1 MRITPDIP
9 PEQGLRMLREAK
21 GYFITNTARDLSQ
34 SDFKNRILLHTELLV
49 AEERDE
55 AGFFSLEISGGASI
69 HVDMLRKLIN
79 PFEKLKILKKHMP
92 RTMFQT
98 LCRGIN
104 LFGYRPYPENVIRL
118 TVREFA
124 KYIEV
129 WRVFDF
135 LNHVPNMIPVF
146 EEVKKA
152 GRYLEPAICFSTGP
166 EHTDE
171 YYVKK
176 VEEIIDVTGKDII
189 LAIKNHSGLGTP
201 ARIGR
206 LINAILDRF
215 PDLII
220 HYHGHNTDGNDIG
233 RIVAA
238 VKAGAKIVDAGDH
251 AMTGFFGPPP
261 ILTVIQT
268 LADEGYDAKGI
279 NIDAIIE
286 TSNKLKK
293 VRRAYEPFESQFKG
307 FDSTV
312 HIHKLPGGAMGSSFE
327 QAVKGGFLDKMPE
340 ILIKELPRVHREL
353 GNFWSVTPGSQ
364 ILWTTAVT
372 HVLTGVRY
380 KNANEDLKRL
390 LLERYGPFPFYRPS
404 DEIYEAVF
412 GKDWKRIVLNESGRE
427 EITPID
433 IEEEKRK
440 LEEEIKRE
448 ASIEEVVLYLQHP
461 KDAVDFFKFEEE
473 YGKTYVLPP
482 EVWYRQG
489 GFEIGE
495 TIRFRDYTGKYH
507 QITIGPSSPLEEGG
521 IITYLM
527 VDHHPEPFVYK
538 PEEEEKKGEEE
549 KKKSIEELML
559 LAEMGE
565 ICSTIDGTVVEVKV
579 KEGDIVKEGDVI
591 AIVEAMKMLNNI
603 TTPVTG
609 EVKAVPVKE
618 GQQIK
623 VGDLIARI
631 KPKKVKE
638 EEICQDRRSQE
649 QSIGHQ

>member
-9 PEQGLRMLREAK
+9 VEHGLRMLREAK

-55 AGFFSLEISGGASI
+55 AGFFSLEISGGASV
-69 HVDMLRKLIN
+69 HVDMLRKQVN
-79 PFEKLKILKKHMP
+79 PFEKLRLLRKHMP

-98 LCRGIN
+98 LCRGVN

-118 TVREFA
+118 TVQAFA

-135 LNHVPNMIPVF
+135 LNYIPNMIPVF

-152 GRYLEPAICFSTGP
+152 GKYLEPAICFSTGP

-171 YYVKK
+171 YYVGK
-176 VEEIIDVTGKDII
+176 VKEIIDVTGPDII

-201 ARIGR
+201 SRIGR
-206 LINAILDRF
+206 LVKAILDKF
-215 PDLII
+215 PDLIV
-220 HYHGHNTDGNDIG
+220 HYHGHNTDGNDVG
-233 RIVAA
+233 RIVAS

-261 ILTVIQT
+261 ILTVVQT
-268 LADEGYDAKGI
+268 LAEEGYEPEEI
-279 NIDAIIE
+279 NIDAIIA
-286 TSNKLKK
+286 TSDKLKR
-293 VRRAYEPFESQFKG
+293 VRPAYEALESQFKG
-307 FDSTV
+307 FDPTV

-327 QAVKGGFLDKMPE
+327 QAVKGGFLDRMPE
-340 ILIKELPRVHREL
+340 ILIKELPRVHKEL

-364 ILWTTAVT
+364 VLWTAAVT
-372 HVLTGVRY
+372 HTLTGIRY
-380 KNANEDLKRL
+380 KNASEDLKRL
-390 LLERYGPFPFYRPS
+390 LLEKYGPFPFYKPS
-404 DEIYEAVF
+404 DDIYRAVF
-412 GKDWKRIVLNESGRE
+412 GSDWKKIVLNESGVE

-433 IEEEKRK
+433 INQEKKK
-440 LEEEIKRE
+440 LEEKIGRE
-448 ASIEEVVLYLQHP
+448 ADTEDVVLYLQHP

-482 EVWYRQG
+482 EVWFRQG

-507 QITIGPSSPLEEGG
+507 QITIGPSSHMEEGG

-527 VDHHPEPFVYK
+527 VDHHPEPFAYK
-538 PEEEEKKGEEE
+538 PEEHRVNEEE
-549 KKKSIEELML
+549 KKKSVEDLML

-565 ICSTIDGTVVEVKV
+565 ICATTDGTVVEVRIK
-579 KEGDIVKEGDVI
+579 KGDMVKEGDVI
-591 AIVEAMKMLNNI
+591 AVLEAMKMLNNVVS
-603 TTPVTG
+603 PVSG
-609 EVKAVPVKE
+609 EVKEVPIKE
-618 GQQIK
+618 GQEVK
-623 VGDLIARI
+623 TGDLLARI
-631 KPKKVKE
+631 RAK
-638 EEICQDRRSQE
+638 RRSQ
-649 QSIGHQ
+649 